1 MPSPL
6 VDAHVHLLPPR
17 LQAAIRG
24 FFAARGFPSD
34 RFAYPEDAAEVCDR
48 LAAEGISEVW
58 SLPYARRPG
67 SAAELN
73 TAMARFAAAHADGAA
88 VRVIGGCTVHPADD
102 RPVGLVRSAVED
114 LGLRVL
120 KLHCSV
126 GDFAPDDRRLDPVW
140 EYVSAVAL
148 PVVLHA
154 GHAPDGHAEAAELAP
169 VGIVARRHPAA
180 RIIIA
185 HCGHTASDVALRL
198 VAEHPGVYAD
208 LTPVLNQPVRPD
220 PAALAAVA
228 GKVLFGSDAPN
239 TGLTA
244 SSLLAGLAGLAG
256 STSTSTSTGT
266 GPGTSTSTSTSPGP
280 GTDGG
285 LTEADRAAITGGTA
299 RRLIAAV
306 RT

>member
-1 MPSPL
+1 VPSPV

-24 FFAARGFPSD
+24 FFHARGFPGD
-34 RFAYPEDAAEVCDR
+34 GFAYPADPAEACDR
-48 LAAEGISEVW
+48 LAEEGIGEVW

-73 TAMARFAAAHADGAA
+73 ASMARFAAAHTDGAA
-88 VRVIGGCTVHPADD
+88 VTVIGGCTVHPADD
-102 RPVGLVRSAVED
+102 RPADLVRAAVED

-126 GDFAPDDRRLDPVW
+126 GDFAADDRRLDPVW

-154 GHAPDGHAEAAELAP
+154 GHAPDGHTEAAELAP
-169 VGIVARRHPAA
+169 VAAVARRHPDA

-185 HCGHTASDVALRL
+185 HCGHAASSAALRL
-198 VAEHPGVYAD
+198 VAEHPGLHAD
-208 LTPVLNQPVRPD
+208 LTPVLHQPVRPD

-239 TGLTA
+239 TGL
-244 SSLLAGLAGLAG
+244 SVPSLLAGLAGADG
-256 STSTSTSTGT
+256 
-266 GPGTSTSTSTSPGP
+266 
-280 GTDGG
+280 DGG
-285 LTEADRAAITGGTA
+285 LTAAGRVAITGGTA
-299 RRLIAAV
+299 QRLIAGLRA
-306 RT
+306 

>member
-1 MPSPL
+1 MPSPV

-24 FFAARGFPSD
+24 FFHTRGFPRD
-34 RFAYPEDAAEVCDR
+34 GFAYPADPAQACDR
-48 LAAEGISEVW
+48 LAAEGISEAW

-73 TAMARFAAAHADGAA
+73 AAMARFAAGHADGAA
-88 VRVIGGCTVHPADD
+88 VKVIGGCTVHPADD
-102 RPVGLVRSAVED
+102 RPAGLVRTAVED

-126 GDFAPDDRRLDPVW
+126 GDFTPDDRRLDPVW
-140 EYVSAVAL
+140 AYASAVAL

-154 GHAPDGHAEAAELAP
+154 GHAPDGHTEAAELVP
-169 VGIVARRHPAA
+169 VETVARRYPAA

-198 VAEHPGVYAD
+198 VARHPGVHAD
-208 LTPVLNQPVRPD
+208 LTPVLRQPVRPD

-239 TGLTA
+239 TGLSV
-244 SSLLAGLAGLAG
+244 SSQLALLA
-256 STSTSTSTGT
+256 
-266 GPGTSTSTSTSPGP
+266 
-280 GTDGG
+280 DGG
-285 LTEADRAAITGGTA
+285 LTAADRVAITGGTA
-299 RRLIAAV
+299 RRLIGGV

>member
-1 MPSPL
+1 MPSAV

-24 FFAARGFPSD
+24 FFADRGFPSD
-34 RFAYPEDAAEVCDR
+34 GFAYPADPGEVCDR
-48 LAAEGISEVW
+48 LAAEGITEAW

-73 TAMARFAAAHADGAA
+73 QAMARFAAAQSGAGP
-88 VRVIGGCTVHPADD
+88 VRVIGGCTVHPADE
-102 RPVGLVRSAVED
+102 RPAGVVRTAVED

-126 GDFAPDDRRLDPVW
+126 GDFPADDRRLDPVW

-154 GHAPDGHAEAAELAP
+154 GHAPDGHTEAAELAP
-169 VGIVARRHPAA
+169 VAEVARRHPEA

-185 HCGHTASDVALRL
+185 HCGHAASDAALRL
-198 VAEHPGVYAD
+198 VAAHRWVHAD
-208 LTPVLNQPVRPD
+208 LTPVLHEPVRPD
-220 PAALAAVA
+220 PARLAALA

-239 TGLTA
+239 TGLA
-244 SSLLAGLAGLAG
+244 VSSLLAGLAEA
-256 STSTSTSTGT
+256 
-266 GPGTSTSTSTSPGP
+266 
-280 GTDGG
+280 DGG
-285 LTEADRAAITGGTA
+285 IPAEAWAAITGGTA
-299 RRLIAAV
+299 RRLLSEIRA
-306 RT
+306 

>member
-1 MPSPL
+1 MPSPV
-6 VDAHVHLLPPR
+6 VDAHTHLLPPR
-17 LQAAIRG
+17 LQAAIRD
-24 FFAARGFPSD
+24 FFYARGFPGD
-34 RFAYPEDAAEVCDR
+34 GFAYPADPGEVCDR
-48 LAAEGISEVW
+48 LAAEGIGAAW

-73 TAMARFAAAHADGAA
+73 QAMARFAAAQGGGNGAL
-88 VRVIGGCTVHPADD
+88 RVIGGCTVHPADD
-102 RPVGLVRSAVED
+102 RPADLVRAAVED

-126 GDFAPDDRRLDPVW
+126 GDFAADDRRLDPVW

-154 GHAPDGHAEAAELAP
+154 GHAPDGYTEAAELAP
-169 VGIVARRHPAA
+169 VATVARRHPAA

-185 HCGHTASDVALRL
+185 HCGHTATDVALRL
-198 VAEHPGVYAD
+198 LAEHPGLHAD
-208 LTPVLNQPVRPD
+208 LTPVLHQPVRPD

-239 TGLTA
+239 TGLSV
-244 SSLLAGLAGLAG
+244 SSLLAGLADADAHG
-256 STSTSTSTGT
+256 
-266 GPGTSTSTSTSPGP
+266 
-280 GTDGG
+280 DGG
-285 LTEADRAAITGGTA
+285 LTAADQAAITGGTA
-299 RRLIAAV
+299 RRLIEDV

>member
-24 FFAARGFPSD
+24 FFAARGFPSE
-34 RFAYPEDAAEVCDR
+34 RFAYPADAAAVCDQ
-48 LAAEGISEVW
+48 LTAEGVSEVW

-73 TAMARFAAAHADGAA
+73 TAMARLAAAHADGVS

-102 RPVGLVRSAVED
+102 GPAGLVRIAVED

-154 GHAPDGHAEAAELAP
+154 GHAPDGHTEAAELAP
-169 VGIVARRHPAA
+169 VETVARRHPAA

-198 VAEHPGVYAD
+198 VAGYPGVHAD
-208 LTPVLNQPVRPD
+208 LTPVLRQPVRPD

-239 TGLTA
+239 TGLSV
-244 SSLLAGLAGLAG
+244 SSLLAGLAGA
-256 STSTSTSTGT
+256 
-266 GPGTSTSTSTSPGP
+266 
-280 GTDGG
+280 DGG

-299 RRLIAAV
+299 RRLIAGV
-306 RT
+306 RA